1 MAGISRIIQGHSA
14 YCPNNQ
20 LAFSP
25 REISSPLLR
34 SDNLDELAKLSVIV
48 SLIFWA
54 MLPITHTTRLENS
67 IGCVTDRAPFLKKI
81 CPTFS
86 SACAQ
91 FDRTGSH
98 VSPRAC
104 LDPPDI

>member
-1 MAGISRIIQGHSA
+1 MAGISRIIQGHNA

-48 SLIFWA
+48 SLIFLGNVA
-54 MLPITHTTRLENS
+54 YYPHHEV
-67 IGCVTDRAPFLKKI
+67 GK
-81 CPTFS
+81 
-86 SACAQ
+86 
-91 FDRTGSH
+91 
-98 VSPRAC
+98 
-104 LDPPDI
+104 